1 MYHMSL
7 IDAKD
12 AGNLYPPLS
21 IVLESILV
29 PIPRGFMRLDRVE
42 LVGFKSFCDKQEL
55 DFQAGVTG
63 IVGPNGCGKSNIS
76 DAISWVL
83 GEQSAKSLRGA
94 SMEDVIFAGSAS
106 RQPLGMAEVNLK
118 VSGLN
123 GNSPDGRPECVV
135 TRRLYRDGTS
145 EYLMNGEACRLRD
158 VHELFMDT
166 GLGSKAYSIIEQGKI
181 GLILSS
187 KPADRR
193 ALIEEA
199 AGITK
204 YKARRR
210 QTQLKLDAAQQNLLR
225 VNDIVHEVE
234 KQHESL
240 KRQAGKAR
248 RYRALRDQMQGV
260 ERIVYGRRFLELEE
274 QAGSL
279 GRRLAE
285 EGEREQAAALA
296 LGAEEAQMEA
306 RRAALYEQEERLESV
321 RGRLSELTLAV
332 DRHEGRSGYCREQ
345 IAEAGSRGDEA
356 RREGAELEA
365 RVGPLAESVATRR
378 GDEARLRS
386 ELSAAEDEAQEAEVG
401 AQEAGAHQAA
411 SETEQDA
418 VRDAQL
424 TLLGRLA
431 TLSNARESVTGTAD
445 RAAADLLKLAAELE
459 ELARE
464 RERVSGQRAASEAG
478 RHEAESLL
486 AALTREREAALS
498 RAADARALAE
508 ALGQE
513 TEALAGES
521 ANLAGGLA
529 TLEEIVATHA
539 AFDEGVRAVLARH
552 EGFEVLG
559 VVADAIEAAPSHERA
574 VEAFLGDR
582 LQALVTPE
590 AADAIRGIR
599 HLESTGAGRGAFLA
613 LSGGRP
619 EPDGSSLRA
628 VARQEPKAIG
638 VLSDHYQVTGPQ
650 AAQIRA
656 ALPDALVVASLDDA
670 FEVGRRHPQL
680 SLVTLAGEALRGSVV
695 EGGRGV
701 KGLLAPRR
709 EIRELTARREQLE
722 ARLAEVRARAAGK
735 ASEAEAADTD
745 AAAILERIHV
755 AEKDLVAIRHEIA
768 TADEEWARLSRKGTV
783 LETERGQAEQERGGA
798 AVRLAE
804 IEQALASAEA
814 ERAGGSRG
822 LADLGLAVHEARAAT
837 EAAQARL
844 AEARTRVAALRERVA
859 ATEAECHRL
868 SQELEELRDRIAA
881 AARRAEE
888 MDRRREELAA
898 ERDGCE
904 RLLAE
909 ALAERDRVTGEAA
922 VLEDQVRDIRNEL
935 EGREQGLKE
944 RRREREVLRD
954 ALSDLEVQR
963 ARTESDLEHL
973 GRECQQAVGRSAAE
987 AAALLGDED
996 MARDLAELQQ
1006 QVQEIRER
1014 LERMGPV
1021 NVLAVEQ
1028 AQELEE
1034 RHQFLTVQRQ
1044 DLLDSIAELERAIKG
1059 IDRTSRERFA
1069 EAFQVINQHF
1079 GEVFRQLFGGGT
1091 AGLSLIDEDDVLE
1104 SGIDVMAQPPGK
1116 RLQNVMLLSGGEKAL
1131 TAIALLFAIFQY
1143 KPSPFCI
1150 LDEVD
1155 APLDDANIGRFVRML
1170 EGLKERTQFVLITHS
1185 RRTMEIADQLYGVT
1199 MEEPGVSK
1207 LVSVRFN

>member
-1 MYHMSL
+1 
-7 IDAKD
+7 
-12 AGNLYPPLS
+12 
-21 IVLESILV
+21 
-29 PIPRGFMRLDRVE
+29 MRLEKVE
-42 LVGFKSFCDKQEL
+42 LVGFKSFCDRQEL
-55 DFQAGVTG
+55 DFKGGVTG

-94 SMEDVIFAGSAS
+94 TMEDVIFAGSAS
-106 RQPLGMAEVNLK
+106 RQPLGMAEVNLS

-145 EYLMNGEACRLRD
+145 EYLMNGEPCRLRD

-234 KQHESL
+234 KQLESL

-248 RYRALRDQMQGV
+248 RYRALREEMQGV
-260 ERIVYGRRFLELEE
+260 ERVVYGRRHLELSE
-274 QAGSL
+274 QALSL
-279 GRRLAE
+279 ARRHADE
-285 EGEREQAAALA
+285 AERERAAALA
-296 LGAEEAQMEA
+296 LGTEEAQAEA
-306 RRAALYEQEERLESV
+306 RRAALYEEETRLAEA
-321 RGRLSELTLAV
+321 RARHAELTLAV

-345 IAEAGSRGDEA
+345 IAEAEARGAAARSEAAELAGRLGPLASSLEA
-356 RREGAELEA
+356 RRADLGRLREELASAREEALADETAAQQAAALQAGAEA
-365 RVGPLAESVATRR
+365 
-378 GDEARLRS
+378 D
-386 ELSAAEDEAQEAEVG
+386 QEA
-401 AQEAGAHQAA
+401 A
-411 SETEQDA
+411 
-418 VRDAQL
+418 RDAQVG
-424 TLLGRLA
+424 LLGRLA
-431 TLSNARESVTGTAD
+431 TLANARESVTGSAE
-445 RAAADLLKLAAELE
+445 RVAADLLKLAGELA

-464 RERVSGQRAASEAG
+464 RERVAARRQESEARG
-478 RHEAESLL
+478 RE
-486 AALTREREAALS
+486 
-498 RAADARALAE
+498 AE
-508 ALGQE
+508 ALLASLEAARAAALERAGQARDRAE
-513 TEALAGES
+513 AFNQEADALAAES
-521 ANLAGGLA
+521 AGLAGRIA
-529 TLEEIVATHA
+529 SLEEIVATHA

-559 VVADAIEAAPSHERA
+559 VVADAIDADSSHERA

-582 LQALVTPE
+582 LQAILTP
-590 AADAIRGIR
+590 DAGHAVRGIR
-599 HLESTGAGRGAFLA
+599 HLEATGDGRGAFLA
-613 LSGGRP
+613 LDEGRA
-619 EPDGSSLRA
+619 EHDAAALHD
-628 VARQEPKAIG
+628 VARREPKVKGLLSGFYRVGGPHAAAI
-638 VLSDHYQVTGPQ
+638 L
-650 AAQIRA
+650 A
-656 ALPDALVVASLDDA
+656 ALPEALVVETLADA
-670 FEVGRRHPQL
+670 FELARRHPYL
-680 SLVTLAGEALRGSVV
+680 PMVTLAGETLRGSLA
-695 EGGRGV
+695 EGGRAV

-709 EIRELTARREQLE
+709 EIRELTAQREGLE
-722 ARLAEVRARAAGK
+722 ARLADRRARAAEN
-735 ASEAEAADTD
+735 AAAAEAA
-745 AAAILERIHV
+745 AAEARSLGERAH
-755 AEKDLVAIRHEIA
+755 ACEKELVAIRHELA
-768 TADEEWARLSRKGTV
+768 TLEEERARLARKGAV
-783 LETERGQAEQERGGA
+783 LDTERRQAEQERGA
-798 AVRLAE
+798 AALRLAE
-804 IEQALASAEA
+804 IEQALEAAEV
-814 ERAGGSRG
+814 ERAAGSQR
-822 LADLGLAVHEARAAT
+822 LADLAQAVQEARAAAERAQERHAEVRARLAALT
-837 EAAQARL
+837 ERAAAAEAECGRLQQDIEDLRGRGAAAQAR
-844 AEARTRVAALRERVA
+844 
-859 ATEAECHRL
+859 
-868 SQELEELRDRIAA
+868 
-881 AARRAEE
+881 AEE
-888 MDRRREELAA
+888 ADRRRQELAA
-898 ERDGCE
+898 ERAETE
-904 RLLAE
+904 RLLAL
-909 ALAERDRVTGEAA
+909 ALADRERALSEAA
-922 VLEDQVRDIRNEL
+922 VLEDRVRDLRNEL
-935 EGREQGLKE
+935 EGREQSLKE
-944 RRREREVLRD
+944 RRRERELLRD

-973 GRECQQAVGRSAAE
+973 ARECQQAVGRSAEE
-987 AAALLGDED
+987 AAADLGDED
-996 MARDLAELQQ
+996 KARDLAELLQR
-1006 QVQEIRER
+1006 VQELRER

-1034 RHQFLTVQRQ
+1034 RHQFLVAQRQ
-1044 DLLDSIAELERAIKG
+1044 DLTDSIAELERAIKG
-1059 IDRTSRERFA
+1059 IDKASRERFA

-1091 AGLSLIDEDDVLE
+1091 AGLSLIDEEDVLE

-1170 EGLKERTQFVLITHS
+1170 EGLKDRTQFVLITHS
-1185 RRTMEIADQLYGVT
+1185 RRTMQIADQLYGVT